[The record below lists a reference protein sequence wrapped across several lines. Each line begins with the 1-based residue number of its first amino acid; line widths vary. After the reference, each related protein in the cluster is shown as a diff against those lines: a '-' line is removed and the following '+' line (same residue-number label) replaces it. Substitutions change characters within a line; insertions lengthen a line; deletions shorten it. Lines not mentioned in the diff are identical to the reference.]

1 MSILGIDIGFSRTGF
16 AVGSTFTGLAFP
28 REIVKYSE
36 YLQKILWYLDEK
48 KSGENIEK
56 IVIGVPNNMTLENP
70 ENSQNS
76 EKSQHIQKILAEIS
90 EIKKSTKKLE
100 ISGRTIEVLT
110 FDEQFTSK
118 IAEQSLYTL
127 GYSAKKQKGKK
138 DNMAAAII
146 LQGYLDRSAN
156 LR

>member
-1 MSILGIDIGFSRTGF
+1 LTG
-16 AVGSTFTGLAFP
+16 
-28 REIVKYSE
+28 
-36 YLQKILWYLDEK
+36 KILIESCDEK